1 MGLDM
6 YLEVRKFV
14 PTHDWVNENG
24 EFVRKET
31 EGAEAIKVA
40 GLEGLTS
47 KEAVGITVQTTAVYW
62 RKVNAIHNWFV
73 NTCAN
78 GVDECQ
84 QIPVTRSQLLALR
97 DQVELV
103 IRKKNPAV
111 AQEFLPTQSGFFFGS
126 TEYDDYY
133 WGDMQYTAEELTRVL
148 SETTDDYGIDF
159 FYQASW

>member
-14 PTHDWVNENG
+14 ETHDWVNENG
-24 EFVRKET
+24 EYVRKEKD
-31 EGAEAIKVA
+31 GVDVIKSA
-40 GLEGLTS
+40 GLEKLTS
-47 KEAVGITVQTTAVYW
+47 KEAVGVTVQTTAIYW

-84 QIPVTRSQLLALR
+84 EIPVERGHLLALR
-97 DQVELV
+97 DQVDLV

-111 AQEFLPTQSGFFFGS
+111 AQEFLPTTSGFFFGS
-126 TEYDDYY
+126 TEYDDWY
-133 WGDMQYTAEELTRVL
+133 WSDMQFTLDELNRVL
-148 SETTDDYGIDF
+148 DETTDAYGTDF
-159 FYQASW
+159 IYQASW

>member
-14 PTHDWVNENG
+14 PTHDWVQENG

-62 RKVNAIHNWFV
+62 RKVNAVHNWFV

-84 QIPVTRSQLLALR
+84 QIPVTRSNLLALR
-97 DQVELV
+97 DAVSM
-103 IRKKNPAV
+103 IASKKNPAL

-133 WGDMQYTAEELTRVL
+133 WSDMQYTADELNRVL